1 MENYLDAMKI
11 HPDTCI
17 DIMVPSWH
25 LNSHGKACHDN
36 FSLGYLVGTGRT
48 CSEDV
53 ETSWLH
59 TNALAPSVCEMG
71 PAACHETLNNHW
83 GGWNFHKIV
92 GFSLFTSILHAMSYS
107 KIVQYTGTL
116 LLKCFQTAFMM
127 SKCHQDIA
135 DQLSKTFSAKTIKKW
150 DVMVKWWNK
159 DKTVQNPC
167 AEPQC
172 SELISLYNS

>member
-1 MENYLDAMKI
+1 
-11 HPDTCI
+11 
-17 DIMVPSWH
+17 
-25 LNSHGKACHDN
+25 
-36 FSLGYLVGTGRT
+36 
-48 CSEDV
+48 
-53 ETSWLH
+53 
-59 TNALAPSVCEMG
+59 
-71 PAACHETLNNHW
+71 
-83 GGWNFHKIV
+83 
-92 GFSLFTSILHAMSYS
+92 MSYS

-159 DKTVQNPC
+159 DKTVPNPY